1 MTPCQRSGNKGTVTC
16 RAAGHGGTEHMA
28 VMRQPVFT
36 RLRPNNRM
44 CLSVLHDPGRACGT
58 KIAGREALPPL
69 GGFSLQSWR
78 HTSCG

>member
-44 CLSVLHDPGRACGT
+44 CLSVLHDPGRVGLMREGDVG
-58 KIAGREALPPL
+58 AGRQPPVDAGYGS
-69 GGFSLQSWR
+69 GGGQ
-78 HTSCG
+78 